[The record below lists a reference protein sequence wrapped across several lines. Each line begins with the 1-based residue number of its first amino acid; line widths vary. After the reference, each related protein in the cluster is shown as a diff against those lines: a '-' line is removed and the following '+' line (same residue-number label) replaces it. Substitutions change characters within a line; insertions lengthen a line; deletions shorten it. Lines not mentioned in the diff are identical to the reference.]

1 MNNTID
7 SISIEL
13 YDEWMSKKNTW
24 FSRNS
29 DTDEYYTKKYYDRLI
44 YINLEFLVDYINAVD
59 DKKVIIGSI
68 ILLDQIPRHFDRF
81 NYIKN
86 DFYSCIAS
94 QISNIIIENQNNFE
108 LGPYDYCFIYLP
120 YRHLGDIEKIKSIV
134 KIFIDL
140 YIVSSNENKKI
151 YKRFINATLNKF
163 YKQYTERIFVEQKNE
178 NIDSNTFASVLANN
192 PSKKFD
198 FQFKPL
204 FDDYVAEEIK
214 IVSLSGGVD
223 SNVLLFNLAKISKNN
238 IIAIHINYNNSV
250 NSNIELN
257 FVKKYCSL
265 LGIKLY
271 HRTIDE
277 INRNSCHNNGLRD
290 LYEDI
295 TKKIRYDC
303 YKQIK
308 SRPIVA
314 LGHNK
319 DDCFENIITNILQK
333 QNYDNLQG
341 MKCYTIIDDITFW
354 RPMLDISKQDI
365 IQFAIKHNIPFLQ
378 DSTPKWCNRGK
389 IRDDIVPCFQNF
401 HKELIPSMFE
411 LAKKVQQMDE
421 TLNDFVL
428 NKIISNI
435 QIDSNNIIIK
445 TRSNFNDIL
454 WKKILKLDFFENEA
468 FSLKSI
474 AKLCEFVN
482 KKDTK
487 ITFVLSKNIK
497 VKYYED
503 KIVCFKIKI

>member
-1 MNNTID
+1 M
-7 SISIEL
+7 
-13 YDEWMSKKNTW
+13 
-24 FSRNS
+24 
-29 DTDEYYTKKYYDRLI
+29 
-44 YINLEFLVDYINAVD
+44 
-59 DKKVIIGSI
+59 
-68 ILLDQIPRHFDRF
+68 
-81 NYIKN
+81 
-86 DFYSCIAS
+86 
-94 QISNIIIENQNNFE
+94 
-108 LGPYDYCFIYLP
+108 
-120 YRHLGDIEKIKSIV
+120 
-134 KIFIDL
+134 
-140 YIVSSNENKKI
+140 
-151 YKRFINATLNKF
+151 
-163 YKQYTERIFVEQKNE
+163 
-178 NIDSNTFASVLANN
+178 
-192 PSKKFD
+192 
-198 FQFKPL
+198 
-204 FDDYVAEEIK
+204 
-214 IVSLSGGVD
+214 
-223 SNVLLFNLAKISKNN
+223 
-238 IIAIHINYNNSV
+238 
-250 NSNIELN
+250 
-257 FVKKYCSL
+257 

-365 IQFAIKHNIPFLQ
+365 IKFAIKHNIPFLQ